1 MAEAVRDSGRQR
13 LSVLGCDAEAG
24 QETLTLKGHSD
35 DVRGVAFSPSVK
47 IDESLST
54 RFMQSI
60 LGWLLGYWRNSSK
73 L

>member
-13 LSVLGCDAEAG
+13 LSVLGCDAETG

-54 RFMQSI
+54 RCVERMLECF
-60 LGWLLGYWRNSSK
+60 WGYWRNSSK